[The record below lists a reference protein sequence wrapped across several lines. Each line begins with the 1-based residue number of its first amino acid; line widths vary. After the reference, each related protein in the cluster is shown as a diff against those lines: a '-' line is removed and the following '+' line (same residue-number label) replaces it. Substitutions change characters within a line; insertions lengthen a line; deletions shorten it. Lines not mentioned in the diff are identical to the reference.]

1 MAERLGAA
9 PARLARRAR
18 RLFGYWR
25 SERRTLRQGIVALA
39 LSTCAGF
46 VAGLVLG
53 SITGTLEKLPGLLV
67 LIPAAVGMRGT
78 IFGAMGARLGTGVA
92 AGLFEPTL
100 RRGSLL
106 SNNVVV
112 GILSA
117 LLTSFYLAA
126 LAKLVASAFG
136 EGAVISFWDLVTISV
151 IGGVLASSITLVV
164 TVGIAVLSFR
174 RGWDL
179 DAVST
184 PMVTAIGDMV
194 TLPALFL
201 ASLLVGERH
210 RERGGRGD
218 LHGRRRSRLCSPPS
232 ARRSAVRRI
241 LLEMLA
247 VVALA
252 PLLDIVAG
260 ALLQAH
266 GGELRAVPAVL
277 ILIPP
282 FVSQAGALGGI
293 LSSRLS
299 SKLQLGVITSRG
311 RPEIP
316 ALVDGAIVVVLGVAV
331 FTTIGAVSWALSRLT
346 AGPDPGAAA
355 LIGATM
361 LAGAIVLPITLVVG
375 YYLAVLTSR
384 FGIDPDN
391 QGVPFITSLL
401 DLAGVAAILLVMR
414 TSGVLP

>member
-18 RLFGYWR
+18 RLLGYWR

-136 EGAVISFWDLVTISV
+136 EEAVISFWDLVTISV

-164 TVGIAVLSFR
+164 TIGIAVLSFR

-201 ASLLVGERH
+201 ASLLVANDTVSGVTAGICTAATVAAMLAAFRAE
-210 RERGGRGD
+210 
-218 LHGRRRSRLCSPPS
+218 
-232 ARRSAVRRI
+232 AAVRRI

-266 GGELRAVPAVL
+266 GGELQAVPAVL

-282 FVSQAGALGGI
+282 FISQAGALGGI

-346 AGPDPGAAA
+346 DGPDPAAAA

-384 FGIDPDN
+384 YGIDPDN

>member
-136 EGAVISFWDLVTISV
+136 EEAVISFWDLVTISV
-151 IGGVLASSITLVV
+151 VGGVLASSMTLVV
-164 TVGIAVLSFR
+164 TIGIALLSFR

-201 ASLLVGERH
+201 ASLLVANDTVSGVTAGICTAGTVAALLAALRAE
-210 RERGGRGD
+210 
-218 LHGRRRSRLCSPPS
+218 
-232 ARRSAVRRI
+232 AAVRRI

-266 GGELRAVPAVL
+266 GGELRAVPTVL

-346 AGPDPGAAA
+346 AGPDPSAAA

>member
-18 RLFGYWR
+18 RLLGYWR

-53 SITGTLEKLPGLLV
+53 SITGTLEELPGLLV

-136 EGAVISFWDLVTISV
+136 EEAVISFWDLVTISV

-164 TVGIAVLSFR
+164 TIGIAVLSFH

-201 ASLLVGERH
+201 ASLLVGNDTVSGVTAVICTGATVAALLASFR
-210 RERGGRGD
+210 
-218 LHGRRRSRLCSPPS
+218 
-232 ARRSAVRRI
+232 AVTAVRRI

-266 GGELRAVPAVL
+266 GDELRAVPAVL

-282 FVSQAGALGGI
+282 FISQAGALGGI

-316 ALVDGAIVVVLGVAV
+316 ALVDGVIVVVLGVAV
-331 FTTIGAVSWALSRLT
+331 FTTIGAVAWALSRLT
-346 AGPDPGAAA
+346 DGPDPGAAA

>member
-1 MAERLGAA
+1 VAEGLGAA

-18 RLFGYWR
+18 RLLGYWR

-112 GILSA
+112 GIVSA

-126 LAKLVASAFG
+126 LAKLVAAAFG
-136 EGAVISFWDLVTISV
+136 EEAVISFWDLVTISV

-164 TVGIAVLSFR
+164 TIGIAVLSFR

-201 ASLLVGERH
+201 ASLLVANDTVSGVTAVICTAATVAALLAAFRAE
-210 RERGGRGD
+210 
-218 LHGRRRSRLCSPPS
+218 
-232 ARRSAVRRI
+232 AAVRRI

-266 GGELRAVPAVL
+266 DGELRAVPAVL

-282 FVSQAGALGGI
+282 FISQAGALGGI

-346 AGPDPGAAA
+346 AGPDPGAAV

-384 FGIDPDN
+384 FGVDPDN

>member
-18 RLFGYWR
+18 RLFRYWR
-25 SERRTLRQGIVALA
+25 SERRTLRQGAVALV

-67 LIPAAVGMRGT
+67 LIPASVGMRGT
-78 IFGAMGARLGTGVA
+78 IFGAMGARFGTGIA
-92 AGLFEPTL
+92 AGIFEPTL
-100 RRGSLL
+100 RRDSLL
-106 SNNVVV
+106 SRNVVV

-126 LAKLVASAFG
+126 IAKLVASAFARD
-136 EGAVISFWDLVTISV
+136 AVISFWDLVTISV
-151 IGGVLASSITLVV
+151 VGGVLASLIALVF

-194 TLPALFL
+194 TLPCLFV
-201 ASLLVGERH
+201 ATLLVANATV
-210 RERGGRGD
+210 
-218 LHGRRRSRLCSPPS
+218 S
-232 ARRSAVRRI
+232 AVAAVVCTVATAVALVAAFRVEAAVRRI
-241 LLEMLA
+241 LLEMA
-247 VVALA
+247 VVVALA
-252 PLLDIVAG
+252 PLLDIFAG
-260 ALLQAH
+260 ALLEAH
-266 GGELRAVPAVL
+266 RGELQRVAAVL

-299 SKLQLGVITSRG
+299 SKLQLGVITPRG

-316 ALVDGAIVVVLGVAV
+316 AVVDGAIVITLGVLV
-331 FTTIGAVSWALSRLT
+331 FTAIGAAAWALSTLIE
-346 AGPDPGAAA
+346 GPDPSPVL
-355 LIGATM
+355 LIGATL

-375 YYLAVLTSR
+375 YAIAVLTAR

>member
-78 IFGAMGARLGTGVA
+78 IFGAMGARFGTGVA

-106 SNNVVV
+106 SRNVVV

-136 EGAVISFWDLVTISV
+136 REAVISFWDLVTISV

-164 TVGIAVLSFR
+164 TIGIAVMSFR

-201 ASLLVGERH
+201 ASLLVGNDTVNGVAAGICTVATVAALLAAFRVE
-210 RERGGRGD
+210 
-218 LHGRRRSRLCSPPS
+218 
-232 ARRSAVRRI
+232 AAVRRI

-247 VVALA
+247 VVALS

-266 GGELRAVPAVL
+266 SGELQAVPAVL

-299 SKLQLGVITSRG
+299 SKLQLGVITPRG

-316 ALVDGAIVVVLGVAV
+316 ALVDGAIVIVFGVVD
-331 FTTIGAVSWALSRLT
+331 FTTIGAVAWALSRLT

-375 YYLAVLTSR
+375 YELAVLTSR

-391 QGVPFITSLL
+391 QGVPFITSFL

>member
-1 MAERLGAA
+1 MAEGLGAA

-18 RLFGYWR
+18 RLLGYWR

-126 LAKLVASAFG
+126 LAKLVAAAFG
-136 EGAVISFWDLVTISV
+136 EEAVISFWDLVTISV

-164 TVGIAVLSFR
+164 TIGIAVLSFR

-201 ASLLVGERH
+201 ASLLVVNDTVSGVTAVICTAATVAALLAAFRAE
-210 RERGGRGD
+210 
-218 LHGRRRSRLCSPPS
+218 
-232 ARRSAVRRI
+232 AAVRRI

-266 GGELRAVPAVL
+266 DGELRAVPAVL

-282 FVSQAGALGGI
+282 FISQAGALGGI

-346 AGPDPGAAA
+346 DGPDPGAAA

>member
-1 MAERLGAA
+1 MADRLGAA

-117 LLTSFYLAA
+117 VLTSFYLAA

-136 EGAVISFWDLVTISV
+136 EEAVISFWDLVTISV

-164 TVGIAVLSFR
+164 TIGIAVLSFR

-201 ASLLVGERH
+201 ASLLVANDTVSGVTAVICTAATVGAMLAAFR
-210 RERGGRGD
+210 
-218 LHGRRRSRLCSPPS
+218 
-232 ARRSAVRRI
+232 AVAAVRRI

-247 VVALA
+247 VVALC

-266 GGELRAVPAVL
+266 SGELRAVPAVL

-282 FVSQAGALGGI
+282 FISQAGALGGI

-331 FTTIGAVSWALSRLT
+331 FTAIGAVSWALSRLT
-346 AGPDPGAAA
+346 DGPDPGAAA

>member
-1 MAERLGAA
+1 MAEGLGAA

-18 RLFGYWR
+18 RLLGYWR

-126 LAKLVASAFG
+126 LAKLVAAAFG
-136 EGAVISFWDLVTISV
+136 EEAVISFWDLVTISV

-164 TVGIAVLSFR
+164 TIGIAVLSFR

-201 ASLLVGERH
+201 ASLLVVNDTVSGVTAVICTAATVAALLAAFRAE
-210 RERGGRGD
+210 
-218 LHGRRRSRLCSPPS
+218 
-232 ARRSAVRRI
+232 AAVRRI

-266 GGELRAVPAVL
+266 DGELRAVPAVL

-282 FVSQAGALGGI
+282 FISQAGALGGI

-331 FTTIGAVSWALSRLT
+331 FATIGAVSWALSRLT
-346 AGPDPGAAA
+346 DGPDPGAAA

-384 FGIDPDN
+384 FGVDPDN

>member
-25 SERRTLRQGIVALA
+25 SERRTLRQGTIALA

-53 SITGTLEKLPGLLV
+53 SITGTLERLPGLLV

-78 IFGAMGARLGTGVA
+78 IFGAMGARFGTGVA
-92 AGLFEPTL
+92 SGLFESTL
-100 RRGSLL
+100 RRGSLMAH
-106 SNNVVV
+106 NVVV
-112 GILSA
+112 GILSS
-117 LLTSFYLAA
+117 LLSSFYLAGV
-126 LAKLVASAFG
+126 AKLVASAFG
-136 EGAVISFWDLVTISV
+136 RGTVISFWDLVTISV
-151 IGGVLASSITLVV
+151 IGGVLASAIALLV
-164 TVGIAVLSFR
+164 TIGMAVLSFNK
-174 RGWDL
+174 GWDL

-194 TLPALFL
+194 TLPCLFL
-201 ASLLVGERH
+201 ASLLVGNDTLNAVVAAICTAATAAALLIAFRVE
-210 RERGGRGD
+210 
-218 LHGRRRSRLCSPPS
+218 PQ
-232 ARRSAVRRI
+232 VRRI

-247 VVALA
+247 VVALS
-252 PLLDIVAG
+252 PLLDIFAG

-266 GGELRAVPAVL
+266 SGELQAVPAVL

-299 SKLQLGVITSRG
+299 SKLQLGVITPTG

-316 ALVDGAIVVVLGVAV
+316 AIVDGGIVIVLGVVV
-331 FTTIGAVSWALSRLT
+331 FTAIGAVSWALSRWT
-346 AGPDPGAAA
+346 AGGDPAAVS
-355 LIGATM
+355 LIGATL
-361 LAGAIVLPITLVVG
+361 LAGALVLPITLVVG
-375 YYLAVLTSR
+375 YYVAVLTAR

-401 DLAGVAAILLVMR
+401 DLAGVAAILLAMR

>member
-1 MAERLGAA
+1 MAEGLGAA

-117 LLTSFYLAA
+117 VLTSFYLAA

-136 EGAVISFWDLVTISV
+136 EEAVISFWDLVTISV

-164 TVGIAVLSFR
+164 TIGIAVLSFR

-201 ASLLVGERH
+201 ASLLVANDTVSGVTAVICTAATVGAMLAAFR
-210 RERGGRGD
+210 
-218 LHGRRRSRLCSPPS
+218 
-232 ARRSAVRRI
+232 AVAAVRRI

-247 VVALA
+247 VVALC
-252 PLLDIVAG
+252 PLLDIFAG

-266 GGELRAVPAVL
+266 SGELRAVPAVL

-282 FVSQAGALGGI
+282 FISQAGALGGI

-331 FTTIGAVSWALSRLT
+331 FTAIGAVSWALSRLT
-346 AGPDPGAAA
+346 DGPDPGAAA

>member
-1 MAERLGAA
+1 VAERLGAA

-25 SERRTLRQGIVALA
+25 SERRTLRQGSVALV

-67 LIPAAVGMRGT
+67 LIPASVGMRGT
-78 IFGAMGARLGTGVA
+78 IFGAMGARFGTGVA

-106 SNNVVV
+106 ARNVTV
-112 GILSA
+112 GILSS
-117 LLTSFYLAA
+117 LLTSFYLAGI
-126 LAKLVASAFG
+126 AKLGASAFTR
-136 EGAVISFWDLVTISV
+136 EAVISFWDLVTISV
-151 IGGVLASSITLVV
+151 VGGVLSSLVALAF
-164 TVGIAVLSFR
+164 TVGIAVTSFR
-174 RGWDL
+174 KGWDL

-194 TLPALFL
+194 TLPSLFL
-201 ASLLVGERH
+201 ATLLVGNATV
-210 RERGGRGD
+210 
-218 LHGRRRSRLCSPPS
+218 SAVAAVLCT
-232 ARRSAVRRI
+232 AATAAALVAAFRVEVQVRRI

-247 VVALA
+247 VVAIA
-252 PLLDIVAG
+252 PLLDILAG
-260 ALLQAH
+260 ALLEAH
-266 GGELRAVPAVL
+266 RTELQSVAAVL

-299 SKLQLGVITSRG
+299 SKLQLGVITPRG

-316 ALVDGAIVVVLGVAV
+316 AIVDGVIVIVLGVLV
-331 FTTIGAVSWALSRLT
+331 FTAIGAVTWGLSNVT
-346 AGPDPGAAA
+346 EGPDPGVLS
-355 LIGATM
+355 LIGATL

-375 YYLAVLTSR
+375 YYVAVLTAR